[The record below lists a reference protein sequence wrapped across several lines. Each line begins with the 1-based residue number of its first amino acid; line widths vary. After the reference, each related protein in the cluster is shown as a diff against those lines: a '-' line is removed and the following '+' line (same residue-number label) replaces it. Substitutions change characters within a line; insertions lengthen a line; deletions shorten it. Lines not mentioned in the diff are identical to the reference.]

1 MRSGSWSDVLPAI
14 LEEESGGDIAFE
26 AGKMNP
32 GVNTYLV
39 RSYDRSALIF
49 SFPAVIRCGLPG
61 QDLLPDKRGYDGAV
75 GAFIEEVKGHSRS
88 IEGLRPLGGFDTGF
102 PQNYSANIEPV
113 TFCRSS
119 FGAGQQL
126 WKADSE
132 NYLDDKGVH
141 VILSGALP
149 YPGLPSEPNIRII
162 RDKLSGLMESVAEIV
177 FGLDE
182 KKTEKYALCSADQKM
197 IREVLDSKGLVAFVG
212 DGTRGVR
219 TYTRHRGHFRVAG
232 PNEISNIPFRCPV
245 ELEPVEMV
253 LPASGGSITGLGI
266 RKKEI
271 FAVTGSNAQGKSTF
285 LQVIRSGSDDHMPG
299 DGRENV
305 VTLGNVMTAESGEFE
320 IPGADI
326 SMFFS
331 ALPPGMSGTP
341 KNVYGGGSGSMVMAA
356 MFQEAVRKNAS
367 LIVVDEDRS
376 ATNLLVPNCMQS
388 EDVTPLSVICRS
400 RREKL
405 KGSSV
410 IFAAAT
416 MDILVAEADRIM
428 KFQDHAAVGI
438 LRDEFRSGLKRH
450 LESVIRDL

>member
-1 MRSGSWSDVLPAI
+1 MRSGSWSELLPVI
-14 LEEESGGDIAFE
+14 LGRENNSDIAFE

-39 RSYDRSALIF
+39 RSYDRSALMF
-49 SFPAVIRCGLPG
+49 SFPALIRCS
-61 QDLLPDKRGYDGAV
+61 LLAGGMFPEKRGYDGAA
-75 GAFIEEVKGHSRS
+75 GAFIEEVKRHSQS

-126 WKADSE
+126 WKPDSG
-132 NYLDDKGVH
+132 NYLDNTGVH
-141 VILSGALP
+141 LILSGALP
-149 YPGLPSEPNIRII
+149 YPGEPSESNIKII
-162 RDKLSGLMESVAEIV
+162 RDQLSGLMESVSGIA

-197 IREVLDSKGLVAFVG
+197 MRDGLDSKGLVAFVG

-219 TYTRHRGHFRVAG
+219 AYTRHRGHFRVAG
-232 PNEISNIPFRCPV
+232 PSGISNIPFICPL
-245 ELEPVEMV
+245 ELEPVEME
-253 LPASGGSITGLGI
+253 LPASGGCVTGLGI

-356 MFQEAVRKNAS
+356 RFQEAVRINAS

-388 EDVTPLSVICRS
+388 EAVIPLSVICRKQ
-400 RREKL
+400 RGKL
-405 KGSSV
+405 KNSSV
-410 IFAAAT
+410 MFAAAT

-428 KFQDHAAVGI
+428 EFQDHVAVGVM
-438 LRDEFRSGLKRH
+438 RDEFRSRLKRH